1 VSRPPFLALD
11 GLVKHFGATKAL
23 DGADLVLEAGSVHAL
38 VGENGAGK
46 STLIKTLSG
55 LYQPDAGTIRLDGA
69 PVTIEGP
76 RAAEA
81 LGLRFIHQE
90 LNLVPHFDAV
100 GNAWIGRRHPRRG
113 PFIDGRAMRARVA
126 QVAARIAPD
135 LPLDKPAARLAPGQR
150 QMAEIVRALM
160 EPARL
165 VVMDEPTSSL
175 SEGEAE
181 RLHAIVRQLAAEG
194 CAVLFISHRL
204 DEVLDLC
211 DRYTVLRNGR
221 TVGAGA
227 IADIDRA
234 GLVARMSG
242 QGAPSPLPEG
252 EVGPQDQVRVHG
264 VPGEFPK
271 PSPAALR
278 ASTSPSGRGE
288 EERGTIS
295 VSPDE
300 SAASPAFPRP
310 SPPHKGEGA
319 SGQKPVLAADLAF
332 GPAGSRFAIELRPGE
347 IVGLYGLVG
356 AGRSSL
362 LRTLWGA
369 TPGRGL
375 IAIDGQVPGHG
386 PAGRIARGMAYVPE
400 DRRRE
405 GLALALSIEDNLALA
420 HLADFRARLSL
431 PLPSRAK
438 IRAFARKT
446 GDRLRLV
453 AAGPDRSP
461 ATLSGGNQQ
470 KLLFGRWLGRSVRVL
485 LVDEPTRGVDVG
497 AKGEIHAEMRRITAD
512 GAGVLMAT
520 SDIEELLALS
530 TRVLVLH
537 AGRLVAALDGP
548 SLTRAAVVAA
558 AFGHAPDELPSELS
572 V

>member
-1 VSRPPFLALD
+1 MTSDSFLALG

-23 DGADLVLEAGSVHAL
+23 DRADLALRAGSVHAL

-55 LYQPDAGTIRLDGA
+55 LYQPDAGAIRLDGTE
-69 PVTIEGP
+69 VTIDGP

-81 LGLRFIHQE
+81 LGFRFIHQE

-113 PFIDGRAMRARVA
+113 PFIDRRAMRAKVA
-126 QVAARIAPD
+126 DVAARIAPD
-135 LPLDKPAARLAPGQR
+135 LPLDKPAARLTPGQR
-150 QMAEIVRALM
+150 QMAEIVRALVD
-160 EPARL
+160 PARL

-181 RLHAIVRQLAAEG
+181 RLHAIVRQLSAEG

-211 DRYTVLRNGR
+211 DSYTVLRNGR
-221 TVGAGA
+221 TVGAGRV
-227 IADIDRA
+227 ADTSRA
-234 GLVARMSG
+234 GLVAMMSG
-242 QGAPSPLPEG
+242 TAGVSPSALRPPQPQHPEEAFAESRLEGRTVDVQQKLPG
-252 EVGPQDQVRVHG
+252 TDALRPSRRPSGPPQDVAVG
-264 VPGEFPK
+264 ALPGQSK
-271 PSPAALR
+271 GR
-278 ASTSPSGRGE
+278 AE
-288 EERGTIS
+288 
-295 VSPDE
+295 
-300 SAASPAFPRP
+300 
-310 SPPHKGEGA
+310 
-319 SGQKPVLAADLAF
+319 KPVLATDLAF
-332 GPAGSRFAIELRPGE
+332 GPGDSRFAFSARPGE

-356 AGRSSL
+356 SGRSSL
-362 LRTLWGA
+362 LKTIWGA

-375 IAIDGQVPGHG
+375 IAINGQVPGHG
-386 PAGRIARGMAYVPE
+386 PAGRIAAGCAYVPE

-405 GLALALSIEDNLALA
+405 GLANALSIESNLSLA
-420 HLADFRARLSL
+420 HLPDFRAFS
-431 PLPSRAK
+431 PLPMPSRSK
-438 IRAFARKT
+438 IRNFARAT
-446 GDRLRLV
+446 GARLRLV
-453 AAGPDRSP
+453 AGGLDHSP

-470 KLLFGRWLGRSVRVL
+470 KLLFGRWLGRPIRVL

-497 AKGEIHAEMRRITAD
+497 AKAEIHGEMRKIAAD
-512 GAGVLMAT
+512 GAAILMAT

-537 AGRLVAALDGP
+537 AGRLVAELDGP

-558 AFGHAPDELPSELS
+558 AFGHAPDEQMPPSERS
-572 V
+572 A

>member
-1 VSRPPFLALD
+1 MKSPPFLALD

-55 LYQPDAGTIRLDGA
+55 LYQPDAGAIRLDGA
-69 PVTIEGP
+69 PITIDGP

-113 PFIDGRAMRARVA
+113 PFIDGRAMRAKVA
-126 QVAARIAPD
+126 EVAARIAPD
-135 LPLDKPAARLAPGQR
+135 LPLDKPAARLTPGQR

-160 EPARL
+160 DPARL

-181 RLHAIVRQLAAEG
+181 RLHEIVRQLAAEG

-221 TVGAGA
+221 TVGTGA

-242 QGAPSPLPEG
+242 GAGRDAGASPSFPQANLPQHPEEAFAESRLEG
-252 EVGPQDQVRVHG
+252 RTADLQQDLSGTPVLRPSRRPSGPPQDVEG
-264 VPGEFPK
+264 
-271 PSPAALR
+271 
-278 ASTSPSGRGE
+278 
-288 EERGTIS
+288 GT
-295 VSPDE
+295 
-300 SAASPAFPRP
+300 
-310 SPPHKGEGA
+310 PHA
-319 SGQKPVLAADLAF
+319 VKPVLAADLAF
-332 GPAGSRFAIELRPGE
+332 GPAGSRFAFSARAGE

-356 AGRSSL
+356 SGRSSL
-362 LRTLWGA
+362 LKTLWGA

-375 IAIDGQVPGHG
+375 IAINGQVPRHG
-386 PAGRIARGMAYVPE
+386 PAGRIAAGVAYVPE

-405 GLALALSIEDNLALA
+405 GLANSLSIEQNLSLA
-420 HLADFRARLSL
+420 HLSDFRALSSL
-431 PLPSRAK
+431 PAPSRGK
-438 IRAFARKT
+438 IRAFARAT
-446 GDRLRLV
+446 GARLRLV

-470 KLLFGRWLGRSVRVL
+470 KLLFGRWLGRPIRAL

-497 AKGEIHAEMRRITAD
+497 AKGEIHAEMRRIASD
-512 GAGVLMAT
+512 GAAVLMAT

-537 AGRLVAALDGP
+537 AGRLVAELEGP

-558 AFGHAPDELPSELS
+558 AFGHAPDEQMPPSERS
-572 V
+572 A

>member
-1 VSRPPFLALD
+1 MTSDSFLALG

-23 DGADLVLEAGSVHAL
+23 DSADLALRAGSVHAL

-69 PVTIEGP
+69 NIAIDGP

-113 PFIDGRAMRARVA
+113 PFIDRRAMRAKVSE
-126 QVAARIAPD
+126 VAARIAPD
-135 LPLDKPAARLAPGQR
+135 LPLDRPAARLTPGQR

-160 EPARL
+160 DPCRL

-181 RLHAIVRQLAAEG
+181 RLHAIVRQLSAEG

-211 DRYTVLRNGR
+211 DSYTVLRNGR
-221 TVGAGA
+221 TVGFGA
-227 IADIDRA
+227 VADTSRA
-234 GLVARMSG
+234 GLVAMMSG
-242 QGAPSPLPEG
+242 TTGAGSSTHSPLPGG
-252 EVGPQDQVRVHG
+252 EVGPEGRVRGTGRSGNAATPH
-264 VPGEFPK
+264 P
-271 PSPAALR
+271 PAAP
-278 ASTSPSGRGE
+278 STSPDGRGE
-288 EERGTIS
+288 K
-295 VSPDE
+295 
-300 SAASPAFPRP
+300 PA
-310 SPPHKGEGA
+310 
-319 SGQKPVLAADLAF
+319 LAADLAF
-332 GPAGSRFAIELRPGE
+332 GPGDGRVALAVRPGE

-386 PAGRIARGMAYVPE
+386 PAGRIAAGCAYVPE

-405 GLALALSIEDNLALA
+405 GLANSLSIERNLSLA
-420 HLADFRARLSL
+420 HLSDFRAVPRL
-431 PLPSRAK
+431 PVPSRSK
-438 IRAFARKT
+438 IRKFAVAT
-446 GDRLRLV
+446 GARLRLV
-453 AAGPDRSP
+453 SAGPDRSP

-470 KLLFGRWLGRSVRVL
+470 KLLFGRWLGRPIRAL

-497 AKGEIHAEMRRITAD
+497 AKGEIHAEMRRIAAD
-512 GAGVLMAT
+512 GAAVLMAT

-530 TRVLVLH
+530 DRVLVLH
-537 AGRLVAALDGP
+537 AGRLVAELDGS

-558 AFGHAPDELPSELS
+558 AFGHAPDEHRPPSERS
-572 V
+572 A

>member
-1 VSRPPFLALD
+1 LLVTFAPFLALD

-55 LYQPDAGTIRLDGA
+55 LYQPDAGAIRLDGA
-69 PVTIEGP
+69 PVAIDGP

-81 LGLRFIHQE
+81 LGFRFIHQE

-113 PFIDGRAMRARVA
+113 PFIDGRAMRAKVA
-126 QVAARIAPD
+126 EVAARIAPD
-135 LPLDKPAARLAPGQR
+135 LPLDRPAARLTPGQR

-181 RLHAIVRQLAAEG
+181 RLHAVVRQLAAEG

-211 DRYTVLRNGR
+211 GGYTVLRNGR

-227 IADIDRA
+227 IPDINRA

-242 QGAPSPLPEG
+242 TGTGSGEPSPPLRGRVGEG
-252 EVGPQDQVRVHG
+252 
-264 VPGEFPK
+264 
-271 PSPAALR
+271 
-278 ASTSPSGRGE
+278 
-288 EERGTIS
+288 GTTS
-295 VSPDE
+295 VSPA
-300 SAASPAFPRP
+300 SSIASPVFPHP
-310 SPPHKGEGA
+310 NPPHKGEGA
-319 SGQKPVLAADLAF
+319 DITTPVLTADLAF
-332 GPAGSRFAIELRPGE
+332 GPGGSRFAVALRPGE

-420 HLADFRARLSL
+420 HLSDFRARRSL
-431 PLPSRAK
+431 PLPSPAK

-470 KLLFGRWLGRSVRVL
+470 KLLFGRWLGRPIRVL

-497 AKGEIHAEMRRITAD
+497 AKGEIHAEMRRIASD
-512 GAGVLMAT
+512 GAAVLMAT
-520 SDIEELLALS
+520 SDIEELTQLS

-537 AGRLVAALDGP
+537 AGRLVAELEGA
-548 SLTRAAVVAA
+548 SLTRAAIVAA
-558 AFGHAPDELPSELS
+558 AFGHAPDELPSEIS
-572 V
+572 A

>member
-1 VSRPPFLALD
+1 MTSDSFLALG

-23 DGADLVLEAGSVHAL
+23 DSADLALRAGSVHAL

-69 PVTIEGP
+69 DVTIDGP

-113 PFIDGRAMRARVA
+113 PFIDRRAMRAKVSE
-126 QVAARIAPD
+126 VAARIAPD
-135 LPLDKPAARLAPGQR
+135 LPLDRPAARLTPGQR

-160 EPARL
+160 DPCRL

-181 RLHAIVRQLAAEG
+181 RLHAIVRQLSAEG

-211 DRYTVLRNGR
+211 DSYTVLRNGR
-221 TVGAGA
+221 TVGAGSVA
-227 IADIDRA
+227 HTSRT
-234 GLVARMSG
+234 GLVAMMSG
-242 QGAPSPLPEG
+242 TSGAGSAEPSLPLWER
-252 EVGPQDQVRVHG
+252 VG
-264 VPGEFPK
+264 
-271 PSPAALR
+271 
-278 ASTSPSGRGE
+278 
-288 EERGTIS
+288 ERGTTS
-295 VSPDE
+295 VSL
-300 SAASPAFPRP
+300 AASIASPGLPLP
-310 SPPHKGEGA
+310 SPPHKGEGTA
-319 SGQKPVLAADLAF
+319 KPVLAADIAF
-332 GPAGSRFAIELRPGE
+332 GPGGSRFTFSARAGE

-386 PAGRIARGMAYVPE
+386 PAGRIAAGCAYVPE

-405 GLALALSIEDNLALA
+405 GLANSLSIESNLSLA
-420 HLADFRARLSL
+420 HLSDFRAVPRL
-431 PLPSRAK
+431 PVPSRSK
-438 IRAFARKT
+438 IRKFAVAT
-446 GDRLRLV
+446 GARLRLV

-470 KLLFGRWLGRSVRVL
+470 KLLFGRWLGRPIRAL

-497 AKGEIHAEMRRITAD
+497 AKAEIHAEMRRIAAD
-512 GAGVLMAT
+512 GAAVLMAT

-530 TRVLVLH
+530 DRVLVLH
-537 AGRLVAALDGP
+537 AGRLVAELDGS

-558 AFGHAPDELPSELS
+558 AFGHAPDEHRPPSERS
-572 V
+572 A

>member
-1 VSRPPFLALD
+1 VTSDSFLALG

-23 DGADLVLEAGSVHAL
+23 DHADLALRAGAVHAL

-69 PVTIEGP
+69 EVTIDGP

-81 LGLRFIHQE
+81 LGFRFIHQE

-113 PFIDGRAMRARVA
+113 PFIDRRAMRAKVA
-126 QVAARIAPD
+126 EVAARIAPD
-135 LPLDKPAARLAPGQR
+135 LPLDKPAARLTPGQR

-181 RLHAIVRQLAAEG
+181 RLHAIVRQLSAEG

-211 DRYTVLRNGR
+211 DSYTVLRNGR
-221 TVGAGA
+221 TVGSGSV
-227 IADIDRA
+227 ADTSRA
-234 GLVARMSG
+234 GLVAMMSG
-242 QGAPSPLPEG
+242 GAGRDAGTLPLPEG
-252 EVGPQDQVRVHG
+252 EVGPQGRVRVYALSGNTVNPH
-264 VPGEFPK
+264 PPA
-271 PSPAALR
+271 SP
-278 ASTSPSGRGE
+278 STSPTGRGD
-288 EERGTIS
+288 RN
-295 VSPDE
+295 
-300 SAASPAFPRP
+300 
-310 SPPHKGEGA
+310 GA
-319 SGQKPVLAADLAF
+319 SGEKPVLATDLAF
-332 GPAGSRFAIELRPGE
+332 GPGDSRFTFASRPGE

-356 AGRSSL
+356 SGRSSL
-362 LRTLWGA
+362 LKTIWGA

-375 IAIDGQVPGHG
+375 IAINGQVPGHG
-386 PAGRIARGMAYVPE
+386 PAGRIAAGCAYVPE

-405 GLALALSIEDNLALA
+405 GLANALSIESNLSLA
-420 HLADFRARLSL
+420 HLSDFRAFDRLAV
-431 PLPSRAK
+431 PARTK
-438 IRAFARKT
+438 IRNFARAT
-446 GDRLRLV
+446 GARLRLV
-453 AAGPDRSP
+453 AGGLDHSP

-470 KLLFGRWLGRSVRVL
+470 KLLFGRWLGRPIRVL

-497 AKGEIHAEMRRITAD
+497 AKAEIHGEMRRIAAD
-512 GAGVLMAT
+512 GAAILMAT

-537 AGRLVAALDGP
+537 AGRLVAELDGP

-558 AFGHAPDELPSELS
+558 AFGHAPDEQMPPSERS
-572 V
+572 A

>member
-1 VSRPPFLALD
+1 MTVAPFLALD

-23 DGADLVLEAGSVHAL
+23 DGADLAIEAGSVHAL

-69 PVTIEGP
+69 SVTIDGP

-81 LGLRFIHQE
+81 MGLRFIHQE

-113 PFIDGRAMRARVA
+113 PFIDGRAMRAKVA
-126 QVAARIAPD
+126 EVAARIAPD
-135 LPLDKPAARLAPGQR
+135 LPLDRPAARLTPGQR

-181 RLHAIVRQLAAEG
+181 RLHAVVRQLAAEG

-211 DRYTVLRNGR
+211 GRYTVLRNGR

-227 IADIDRA
+227 IPDIDRA

-242 QGAPSPLPEG
+242 QGTEGTGSGASSPLPEG
-252 EVGPQDQVRVHG
+252 EVGPQGRVRVYG
-264 VPGEFPK
+264 VSGEGVNPH
-271 PSPAALR
+271 PPASP
-278 ASTSPSGRGE
+278 STSPSGRGE
-288 EERGTIS
+288 
-295 VSPDE
+295 
-300 SAASPAFPRP
+300 
-310 SPPHKGEGA
+310 
-319 SGQKPVLAADLAF
+319 QPVLAADLAF
-332 GPAGSRFAIELRPGE
+332 GPAGSRIAMQLRPGE

-420 HLADFRARLSL
+420 HLADFRARRSL
-431 PLPSRAK
+431 PLPSKAK
-438 IRAFARKT
+438 IRAFAKRT

-470 KLLFGRWLGRSVRVL
+470 KLLFGRWLGRPIRVL

-497 AKGEIHAEMRRITAD
+497 AKGEIHAEMRRIASD
-512 GAGVLMAT
+512 GAAVLMAT
-520 SDIEELLALS
+520 SDIEELTALS

-537 AGRLVAALDGP
+537 AGRLVAELDGA

-558 AFGHAPDELPSELS
+558 AFGHAPDEPRPPSELS
-572 V
+572 A

>member
-1 VSRPPFLALD
+1 MTSDSFLALG

-23 DGADLVLEAGSVHAL
+23 DHADLALRAGSVHAL

-69 PVTIEGP
+69 DIAIDGP

-81 LGLRFIHQE
+81 LGFRFIHQE

-113 PFIDGRAMRARVA
+113 PFIDRRAIRAKVA
-126 QVAARIAPD
+126 EVAARIAPD
-135 LPLDKPAARLAPGQR
+135 LPLDKPAARLTPGQR

-160 EPARL
+160 EPCRL

-181 RLHAIVRQLAAEG
+181 RLHAIVRQLSAEG

-211 DRYTVLRNGR
+211 DSYTVLRNGR
-221 TVGAGA
+221 TVGAGSV
-227 IADIDRA
+227 ADTSRA
-234 GLVARMSG
+234 GLVAMMSG
-242 QGAPSPLPEG
+242 ATAAGSGSKSRGSSSPLPEG
-252 EVGPQDQVRVHG
+252 EVGPKGRVRVYALSGNAVNPH
-264 VPGEFPK
+264 PPA
-271 PSPAALR
+271 SP
-278 ASTSPSGRGE
+278 STSPSGRGE
-288 EERGTIS
+288 RN
-295 VSPDE
+295 
-300 SAASPAFPRP
+300 
-310 SPPHKGEGA
+310 GA
-319 SGQKPVLAADLAF
+319 SAQKPVLATDLAF
-332 GPAGSRFAIELRPGE
+332 GPGDSRFTFSARPGE

-356 AGRSSL
+356 SGRSSL
-362 LRTLWGA
+362 LKTIWGA

-375 IAIDGQVPGHG
+375 IAINGQVPRQG
-386 PAGRIARGMAYVPE
+386 PAGRIAAGVAYVPE

-405 GLALALSIEDNLALA
+405 GLANALSIESNLSLA
-420 HLADFRARLSL
+420 HLRDFRATPTL
-431 PLPSRAK
+431 PVPSRSK
-438 IRAFARKT
+438 IRNFARAT
-446 GDRLRLV
+446 GARLRLV
-453 AAGPDRSP
+453 AGGLDHSP

-470 KLLFGRWLGRSVRVL
+470 KLLFGRWLGRPIRVL

-497 AKGEIHAEMRRITAD
+497 AKAEIHGEMRRIAAD
-512 GAGVLMAT
+512 GAAILMAT
-520 SDIEELLALS
+520 SDIEELTALS

-537 AGRLVAALDGP
+537 AGRLVAELDGA

-558 AFGHAPDELPSELS
+558 AFGHAPDEHQPPSERS
-572 V
+572 A

>member
-1 VSRPPFLALD
+1 VTSDSFLALG

-23 DGADLVLEAGSVHAL
+23 DHADLALRAGSVHAL

-69 PVTIEGP
+69 EVTIDGP

-81 LGLRFIHQE
+81 LGFRFIHQE

-113 PFIDGRAMRARVA
+113 PFIDRRAMRAKVA
-126 QVAARIAPD
+126 EVAARIAPD
-135 LPLDKPAARLAPGQR
+135 LPLDKPAARLTPGQR

-181 RLHAIVRQLAAEG
+181 RLHAIVRQLSAEG

-211 DRYTVLRNGR
+211 DSYTVLRNGR
-221 TVGAGA
+221 TVGSGSV
-227 IADIDRA
+227 ADTSRA
-234 GLVARMSG
+234 GLVAMMSG
-242 QGAPSPLPEG
+242 TAGDAPSPLPGG
-252 EVGPQDQVRVHG
+252 EVGPQGRVRGSALSGNAATPH
-264 VPGEFPK
+264 PPA
-271 PSPAALR
+271 SP
-278 ASTSPSGRGE
+278 STSPSGRGE
-288 EERGTIS
+288 KDI
-295 VSPDE
+295 
-300 SAASPAFPRP
+300 
-310 SPPHKGEGA
+310 
-319 SGQKPVLAADLAF
+319 LATDLAF
-332 GPAGSRFAIELRPGE
+332 GPGDSRFTFAARPGE

-356 AGRSSL
+356 SGRSSL
-362 LRTLWGA
+362 LKTIWGA

-375 IAIDGQVPGHG
+375 IAINGQVPGYG
-386 PAGRIARGMAYVPE
+386 PAGRIAAGCAYVPE

-405 GLALALSIEDNLALA
+405 GLANALSIESNLSLA
-420 HLADFRARLSL
+420 HLSDFRAFDRLAV
-431 PLPSRAK
+431 PARVK
-438 IRAFARKT
+438 IRNFARAT
-446 GDRLRLV
+446 GARLRLV
-453 AAGPDRSP
+453 AGGLDHSP

-470 KLLFGRWLGRSVRVL
+470 KLLFGRWLGRPIRVL

-497 AKGEIHAEMRRITAD
+497 AKAEIHGEMRRIAAD
-512 GAGVLMAT
+512 GAAILMAT

-537 AGRLVAALDGP
+537 AGRLVAELDGP

-558 AFGHAPDELPSELS
+558 AFGHAPDEQMPPSERS
-572 V
+572 A

>member
-1 VSRPPFLALD
+1 MTFAPFLALD

-23 DGADLVLEAGSVHAL
+23 DGADLAIEAGSVHAL

-69 PVTIEGP
+69 PVTIDGP

-81 LGLRFIHQE
+81 MGLRFIHQE

-113 PFIDGRAMRARVA
+113 PFIDGRAMRAKVA
-126 QVAARIAPD
+126 EVAARIAPD
-135 LPLDKPAARLAPGQR
+135 LPLDRPAARLTPGQR

-181 RLHAIVRQLAAEG
+181 RLHAVVRQLAAEG

-211 DRYTVLRNGR
+211 GRYTVLRNGR

-227 IADIDRA
+227 IAEIDRA

-242 QGAPSPLPEG
+242 QGTLGTGSGEPSLPLRER
-252 EVGPQDQVRVHG
+252 VG
-264 VPGEFPK
+264 
-271 PSPAALR
+271 
-278 ASTSPSGRGE
+278 
-288 EERGTIS
+288 ERGTTS
-295 VSPDE
+295 VSPVE
-300 SAASPAFPRP
+300 SFASPAFPHP
-310 SPPHKGEGA
+310 NPPHKGEGA

-332 GPAGSRFAIELRPGE
+332 GPAGSRIAMQLRPGE

-420 HLADFRARLSL
+420 HLADFRARRSL
-431 PLPSRAK
+431 PLPSKAK
-438 IRAFARKT
+438 IRAFAKRT

-453 AAGPDRSP
+453 AAGPDSSP

-470 KLLFGRWLGRSVRVL
+470 KLLFGRWLGRPIRVL

-497 AKGEIHAEMRRITAD
+497 AKGEIHAEMRRIASD
-512 GAGVLMAT
+512 GAAVLMAT
-520 SDIEELLALS
+520 SDIEELAALS

-537 AGRLVAALDGP
+537 AGRLVAELDGA

-558 AFGHAPDELPSELS
+558 AFGHAPDEPRPPSELS
-572 V
+572 A

>member
-1 VSRPPFLALD
+1 MSQSPFLALD

-55 LYQPDAGTIRLDGA
+55 LYQPDAGAIRLDGQ
-69 PVTIEGP
+69 PISIDGP
-76 RAAEA
+76 RSAEA

-90 LNLVPHFDAV
+90 LNLVPHFDTV
-100 GNAWIGRRHPRRG
+100 DNAWIGRRHPRRG

-126 QVAARIAPD
+126 EVAARIAPD
-135 LPLDKPAARLAPGQR
+135 LPLDKPAARLTPGQR

-181 RLHAIVRQLAAEG
+181 RLHDIVRQLSAER

-204 DEVLDLC
+204 DEVVDLC

-221 TVGAGA
+221 TVGAGSVS
-227 IADIDRA
+227 DTSRA
-234 GLVARMSG
+234 GLVAMMSG
-242 QGAPSPLPEG
+242 TEIAGTASGQPSLPLWER
-252 EVGPQDQVRVHG
+252 VG
-264 VPGEFPK
+264 
-271 PSPAALR
+271 
-278 ASTSPSGRGE
+278 
-288 EERGTIS
+288 ERGTAS

-300 SAASPAFPRP
+300 TIAAPAFPHP
-310 SPPHKGEGA
+310 NPPHKGEGA
-319 SGQKPVLAADLAF
+319 SGQNPVLAADLGF
-332 GPAGSRFAIELRPGE
+332 GPAGSHVSFAIRPGE

-362 LRTLWGA
+362 LKTIWGA

-375 IAIDGQVPGHG
+375 IALDGQVPGPG

-405 GLALALSIEDNLALA
+405 GLANSLSIEQNLSLA
-420 HLADFRARLSL
+420 HLSDFRALASI
-431 PLPSRAK
+431 PAPSRAK
-438 IRAFARKT
+438 IRAFAQAT
-446 GDRLRLV
+446 GARLRLV

-470 KLLFGRWLGRSVRVL
+470 KLLFGRWLGRPIRVL

-497 AKGEIHAEMRRITAD
+497 AKGEIHGEMRRIAAD
-512 GAGVLMAT
+512 GAAVLMAT

-537 AGRLVAALDGP
+537 AGRLVAELDGP

-558 AFGHAPDELPSELS
+558 AFGHAPDEQMPPSERS
-572 V
+572 A